1 MKLYVVVLAVAA
13 LCVVSAAGGYWLA
26 THRSG
31 TSLQAGGPA
40 PAHAPSGQAPRALYW
55 YDPMHPQQRFDKP
68 GKSPFMDMELV
79 PKYAGEAS
87 DDAGVAIN
95 PRLAQNLGIRTA
107 EARPGSL
114 VPALSA
120 TGNVEYNERNMVVVQ
135 PRANGFIEKLHVRAP
150 LDPVRAGAPLADV
163 LFPEWVAA
171 QEELLFVRRL
181 PHAESDTLLAA
192 ARQRLALLGMS
203 EEQVAAV
210 ERDARVHNRMT
221 LRSPISGVVAELG
234 AREGMTVASGAT
246 LFRIAG
252 LDTVWVVAQVP
263 ESQAALLVPGAQA
276 DVRVPAY
283 PNERFA
289 GRVSAILP
297 ELSTTTR
304 TVRARLEVQ
313 NPGGRLKPGM
323 YATLSFAA
331 PGKEALVV
339 PADAVIRTGVRSVVI
354 LAEAEGRF
362 RAAEVE
368 TGMEA
373 GGNVEIRKGL
383 NAGDKVVVSGQFLI
397 DSEASLRSALP
408 RLLAQESAQGAA
420 PALPGGH
427 RGTGTVTSVD
437 STQGTVTLE
446 HGPIPSLKWPPM
458 TMKFAAG
465 KKSGLERLKAG
476 DTVRFELRGKPG
488 PGGDYVIERI
498 EPAATLGKP

>member
-1 MKLYVVVLAVAA
+1 MKRYVIVLTVAA
-13 LCVVSAAGGYWLA
+13 LCVLSAAGGYWLA
-26 THRSG
+26 AHRG
-31 TSLQAGGPA
+31 TASPAGSTGSA
-40 PAHAPSGQAPRALYW
+40 PAPSGQAPKVLYW

-68 GKSPFMDMELV
+68 GKSPFMDMDLV

-87 DDAGVAIN
+87 DDASVAIS

-114 VPALSA
+114 APALSA
-120 TGNVEYNERNMVVVQ
+120 TGNVEYNERSMVVVQ
-135 PRANGFIEKLHVRAP
+135 PRANGFIEKLHVRAA

-171 QEELLFVRRL
+171 QEELLFVRTL
-181 PHAESDTLLAA
+181 PRAESDTLLGA

-203 EEQVAAV
+203 GEQIAAV

-252 LDTVWVVAQVP
+252 LGTVWVVAQVP
-263 ESQAALLVPGAQA
+263 EAQAAMLVPGAQA
-276 DVRVPAY
+276 EVRVPAY
-283 PNERFA
+283 PNERFT

-297 ELSTTTR
+297 ELSATTR

-323 YATLSFAA
+323 YASLSFAA

-354 LAEAEGRF
+354 LAEAEGKF
-362 RAAEVE
+362 RAVDVE

-373 GGNVEIRKGL
+373 GGSVEIRKGL

-397 DSEASLRSALP
+397 DSEASLRGALG
-408 RLLAQESAQGAA
+408 RLPAQEGAPGTA
-420 PALPGGH
+420 PALPGGFH
-427 RGTGTVTSVD
+427 RGTGKVTGVD
-437 STQGTVTLE
+437 NARGTVELE

-458 TMKFAAG
+458 TMEFAAG
-465 KKSGLERLKAG
+465 KKSELERLKVG
-476 DTVRFELRGKPG
+476 DTVQFELRGKPG

-498 EPAATLGKP
+498 GPAETQGKP